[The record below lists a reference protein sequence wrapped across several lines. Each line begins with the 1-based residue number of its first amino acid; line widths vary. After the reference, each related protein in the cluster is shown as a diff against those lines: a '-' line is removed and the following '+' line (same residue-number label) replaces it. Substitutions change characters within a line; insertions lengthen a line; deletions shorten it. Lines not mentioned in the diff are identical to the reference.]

1 MYGRVYSE
9 EFKAEALELLESS
22 GKSMH
27 QLERELGI
35 GRGCL
40 ARWKIEQ
47 GDSSNDAIGDERRD
61 PQAVIRDLRRE
72 LEVVR
77 MERDILKKAVAIF
90 SRPKP

>member
-1 MYGRVYSE
+1 MYGRAYSE

-27 QLERELGI
+27 RLERELGI

-40 ARWKIEQ
+40 ARWKGKLGESRIET
-47 GDSSNDAIGDERRD
+47 SSDEQRD
-61 PQAVIRDLRRE
+61 PQKVIRDLRRE
-72 LEVVR
+72 LESVR

>member
-1 MYGRVYSE
+1 MYGRAYSE

-22 GKSMH
+22 GKSMR

-40 ARWKIEQ
+40 ARWKGAPGESRIET
-47 GDSSNDAIGDERRD
+47 GGDEQRD
-61 PQAVIRDLRRE
+61 PQKVIRDLRRE
-72 LEVVR
+72 LESVR

-90 SRPKP
+90 SRTKP

>member
-1 MYGRVYSE
+1 MYGRVYSQ
-9 EFKAEALELLESS
+9 EFKAEALDLLESS

-40 ARWKIEQ
+40 ARWKAELGRSRI
-47 GDSSNDAIGDERRD
+47 DASSDEGRD
-61 PQAVIRDLRRE
+61 PQTVIRDLRRE

-77 MERDILKKAVAIF
+77 VERDILKKAVAIF

>member
-1 MYGRVYSE
+1 MNGRVYTR
-9 EFKAEALELLESS
+9 EFKAEALELLASS

-27 QLERELGI
+27 RLERELGI

-40 ARWKIEQ
+40 ARWKVER
-47 GDSSNDAIGDERRD
+47 GDERVDTSSDEERD
-61 PQAVIRDLRRE
+61 PQAVIRELRRE

-77 MERDILKKAVAIF
+77 EERDILKKAVAIF